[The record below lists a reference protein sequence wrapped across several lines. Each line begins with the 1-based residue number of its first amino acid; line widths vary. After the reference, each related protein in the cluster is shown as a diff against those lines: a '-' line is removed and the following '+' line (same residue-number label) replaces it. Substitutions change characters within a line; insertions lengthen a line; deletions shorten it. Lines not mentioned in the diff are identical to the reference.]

1 MGFYRLEYLLL
12 VYDVGE
18 KRVGKVF
25 KIVKKYLMPLQRSVF
40 RGPISEADYA
50 ALKKELLRVLDLSE
64 DFVCMMR
71 MTGESAFREERLG
84 EPETNQESLFI

>member
-1 MGFYRLEYLLL
+1 MGFYRLEYVLL

-40 RGPISEADYA
+40 RGPISETDYV

-64 DFVCMMR
+64 DFVCFMR

-84 EPETNQESLFI
+84 EPETDQESLFI